1 MQLNVTKTNLQKTL
15 SAVSRAVSSKPTIDV
30 LRNIALEAKKGSLRV
45 TATDLELSIS
55 TYVGVDL
62 IVPGATTVLAKTFIE
77 FVSLLPEGNI
87 SLTLENNELKVETDK
102 IKSKFATIPYEEFP
116 ELPQVNETCELIF
129 KVEKNVFIQ
138 AIDKTTFAADRSG
151 ISQPVFSGILFEKS
165 HGNINLV
172 STDRYRLS
180 RYSLHLD
187 QPSKFETL
195 PVIPYIALEHVAR
208 LCADS
213 EDDYVEAFLINKNNQ
228 VLFKSGRIEITTSLI
243 DGEFPNYQ
251 AFMPQNTVCTYKILV
266 RDFVDAVKLSNVF
279 AKTEDSIKVVIKK
292 ILSTDHI
299 LLSSKVSEVGEYQS
313 ELKVEIIKEEENIEV
328 NFSPKKI
335 LDVLARVS
343 TEYVYLDIVVHPRT
357 EHRMAIFR
365 EEGNDNFLHLLTPLV
380 GA

>member
-1 MQLNVTKTNLQKTL
+1 MQLNVTKANLQKAL
-15 SAVSRAVSSKPTIDV
+15 SAVSRAVSSKPTIEI
-30 LRNIALEAKKGSLRV
+30 LKNIDLDAKKGSLRV

-55 TYVGVDL
+55 TYIGVDL
-62 IVPGATTVLAKTFIE
+62 ITPGATTVLAKTFIE
-77 FVSLLPEGNI
+77 FVSLLPDGNI
-87 SLTLENNELKVETDK
+87 SLALEDNELKVETEK
-102 IKSKFATIPYEEFP
+102 IRSKFATIPHEEFP
-116 ELPQVNETCELIF
+116 ELPQVDETCESIF

-151 ISQPVFSGILFEKS
+151 ISQPVFSGILFEQS
-165 HGNINLV
+165 HGNIHLV

-180 RYSLHLD
+180 RYTMHLD
-187 QPSKFETL
+187 NPSKFEIL

-208 LCADS
+208 LCVDS

-251 AFMPQNTVCTYKILV
+251 AFMPQNTVCTYKINV
-266 RDFVDAVKLSNVF
+266 KDFVDAVKLSNVF
-279 AKTEDSIKVVIKK
+279 AKTEDSIKVLIKK
-292 ILSTDHI
+292 NLGTDHL
-299 LLSSKVSEVGEYQS
+299 LLSSKVSTVGEYQS
-313 ELKVEIIKEEENIEV
+313 ELKVEIIKEEESIDI

-335 LDVLARVS
+335 LDVLARVT
-343 TEYVYLDIVVHPRT
+343 TEYVYLDVVVHPRT

-365 EEGNDNFLHLLTPLV
+365 EDGNDNFLHLLTPLV